1 MWHYYKQATSSG
13 ISKKQA
19 EPRWFSVRCGNSH
32 RAHET
37 NKNKKESKSDV
48 NSISCAGFPFKQYRA
63 QIERIDRYMGNAEYK
78 KTLSAVNKL
87 TEELFTLGRL
97 SKK

>member
-1 MWHYYKQATSSG
+1 MKGSG
-13 ISKKQA
+13 ALLAKDTRHF
-19 EPRWFSVRCGNSH
+19 PRR
-32 RAHET
+32 
-37 NKNKKESKSDV
+37 DV

>member
-1 MWHYYKQATSSG
+1 MKGSGALLAKDTRHY
-13 ISKKQA
+13 
-19 EPRWFSVRCGNSH
+19 PFPLVP
-32 RAHET
+32 
-37 NKNKKESKSDV
+37 ESKSDV

>member
-1 MWHYYKQATSSG
+1 
-13 ISKKQA
+13 
-19 EPRWFSVRCGNSH
+19 
-32 RAHET
+32 
-37 NKNKKESKSDV
+37 
-48 NSISCAGFPFKQYRA
+48 
-63 QIERIDRYMGNAEYK
+63 MGNAEYK